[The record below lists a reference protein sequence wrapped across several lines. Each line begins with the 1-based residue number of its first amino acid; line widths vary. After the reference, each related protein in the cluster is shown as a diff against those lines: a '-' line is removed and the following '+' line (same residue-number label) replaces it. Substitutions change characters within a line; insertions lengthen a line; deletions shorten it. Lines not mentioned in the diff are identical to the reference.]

1 MAGLYDFA
9 ETAPVKEPERVP
21 AADEKTREFYRDRQ
35 QEAEHILEA
44 KKSIAAQISE
54 GTPPEYVLYSALR
67 LIGYLTRDE
76 AWSERQRA
84 KLDETYEDL
93 SQLSLLADNEAI
105 GRARLK
111 DQKWKFSEKTLRSL
125 NRTKKECDKLTEA
138 LNQAIQAAQR
148 IAGNV
153 DDAEPDQ

>member
-44 KKSIAAQISE
+44 KKSIGAQISE